1 MDVYSR
7 RSTAAAQLALHIL
20 IFMRTLQSVWIF
32 AARPQPALELPCA
45 VFGRAD
51 AIARNEVAIQRHI
64 MPAACKLPPRW
75 RCVTHPRHGCTLA
88 RLAGRTTAL
97 FQDVPTCC
105 TLLHRASGRVRCFA
119 ECWLLAIMCQPAWV
133 CAVWLFVS
141 IFELPWRTQT
151 RLQSTGATRLHD
163 CCAFYLYRRFSGDMT
178 KVFKMVHKYYDV
190 SAAVKLNFITFSTK
204 EININCQKCKPL
216 KFEKT
221 FFLFAG
227 C

>member
-119 ECWLLAIMCQPAWV
+119 ECWLLAIMCQPLSLHECVPCGSLCQSLSCPDALRHG
-133 CAVWLFVS
+133 CSALA
-141 IFELPWRTQT
+141 
-151 RLQSTGATRLHD
+151 LQGYMIAAPFTCIG
-163 CCAFYLYRRFSGDMT
+163 
-178 KVFKMVHKYYDV
+178 V
-190 SAAVKLNFITFSTK
+190 SAVI
-204 EININCQKCKPL
+204 
-216 KFEKT
+216 
-221 FFLFAG
+221 
-227 C
+227 